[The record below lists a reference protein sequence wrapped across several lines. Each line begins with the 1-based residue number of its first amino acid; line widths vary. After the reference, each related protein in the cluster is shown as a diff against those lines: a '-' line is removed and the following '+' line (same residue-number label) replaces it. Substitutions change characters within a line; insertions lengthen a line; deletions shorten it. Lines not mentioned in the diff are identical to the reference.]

1 MSYLSSLYNK
11 LWRNSSRRTELLK
24 QNVALSLA
32 IRFGSILCSLVI
44 VPVSIDFVNDVQYG
58 IWLTIS
64 SVVAW
69 MSFFDIGFTNGL
81 RNKLAEALAH
91 GDNGLAKVYVSTTYF
106 LLSVIFVPVSLLLLL
121 AVQMFDISILLKVA
135 QSYEAELKVS
145 LSILIVYFC
154 VTFILKVLSVVIIAA
169 QRPAFSSFID
179 LTGQLMSLVAI
190 LLVRD
195 TMEGSLTVLSLCLCI
210 PPLLVWVFFTFF
222 CYGGK
227 YSFCTPTFKSVNLR
241 YSSSLLTL
249 GIKFFVIQIAA
260 LIQFQTANILI
271 ARLYSMG
278 EVTQYNIA
286 YKYFNVLYMFFMII
300 LQPFWSAVTDAYAK
314 GDYSWIKMM
323 VRKYM
328 NIVALMLVGA
338 LVMLFASDFVYKIWI
353 GDSVSIPFVLS
364 VWMIIYF
371 MTTVFGAVFVYLING
386 IGALRIQY
394 ISSLISPIVFFAVVM
409 LLSKCAGMGMVSIL
423 IASVIANFN
432 GLILAPMQYRNVII
446 KRKAGIWT
454 M

>member
-1 MSYLSSLYNK
+1 M
-11 LWRNSSRRTELLK
+11 
-24 QNVALSLA
+24 
-32 IRFGSILCSLVI
+32 I

-64 SVVAW
+64 SIVAW

-179 LTGQLMSLVAI
+179 LIGQLMSLVAI

-227 YSFCTPTFKSVNLR
+227 FSFCTPTFKSVNLR

-364 VWMIIYF
+364 VWMMVYF